1 MILDDQSLWSW
12 RRVLTS
18 FSCAVWMMSRQTFV
32 KGLEPFVKWLEEA
45 EEED

>member
-1 MILDDQSLWSW
+1 VKRADVGMCFRL
-12 RRVLTS
+12 
-18 FSCAVWMMSRQTFV
+18 CRQTFV